1 MKNIHE
7 TAIIYEGA
15 EIAEDVIIGPYSI
28 IGSQVKIGKGTI
40 VESHVVID
48 GETIIGEGNKIY
60 SFASI
65 GKESQDLKYRGEATK
80 TIIGN
85 NNKIREFV
93 TIHRGTTDRWE
104 TKIGDNCLL
113 MAYVHVAHDCIIGNS
128 CILANNA
135 TLAGHVVMEDYSY
148 VGGLTPVHQFCKIG
162 THAFVG
168 GASSI
173 NQDIIP
179 FVIAEGAKG
188 GPRAINLV
196 GLKRKGF
203 SDETLKNLKESFR
216 ILFRSNMLLAEAVAK
231 VTEEYGQDENVQ
243 KILEF
248 IRSSNRGIAR

>member
-1 MKNIHE
+1 MSNIHT

-15 EIAEDVIIGPYSI
+15 ELAEDVVIGPYTV
-28 IGSQVKIGKGTI
+28 IGPQVKIGKGTV
-40 VESHVVID
+40 VESHVVIE

-65 GKESQDLKYRGEATK
+65 GKDSQDLKYKGEATK

-104 TKIGDNCLL
+104 TKIGNNCLL
-113 MAYVHVAHDCIIGNS
+113 MAYVHVAHDCIIGNNV
-128 CILANNA
+128 ILANNA
-135 TLAGHVVMEDYSY
+135 TLAGHVVMEDFSY
-148 VGGLTPVHQFCKIG
+148 IGGLTPVHQFCKIG

-173 NQDIIP
+173 NQDIVP

-188 GPRAINLV
+188 GPRALNLI

-203 SDETLKNLKESFR
+203 SDETLKNLKEAFKL
-216 ILFRSNMLLAEAVAK
+216 IFRSNLLLKDAVEK
-231 VTEEYGQDENVQ
+231 VTNELG
-243 KILEF
+243 I
-248 IRSSNRGIAR
+248 SSSRFVKQ

>member
-1 MKNIHE
+1 MSNIHT

-15 EIAEDVIIGPYSI
+15 ELAEDVVIGPYTV
-28 IGSQVKIGKGTI
+28 IGPQVKIGKGTV
-40 VESHVVID
+40 VESHVVIE

-65 GKESQDLKYRGEATK
+65 GKDSQDLKYKGEATK

-104 TKIGDNCLL
+104 TKIGDNNLI
-113 MAYVHVAHDCIIGNS
+113 MAYVHVAHDCLIGNG

-148 VGGLTPVHQFCKIG
+148 VGGLTPVHQFCRIG
-162 THAFVG
+162 TQAFAG

-173 NQDIIP
+173 NQDIVP
-179 FVIAEGAKG
+179 FCLAEGAKG
-188 GPRAINLV
+188 GPRAINAI

-203 SDETLKNLKESFR
+203 SDETIKNIKEAFR
-216 ILFRSNMLLAEAVAK
+216 IIFRSKMLLNDAVAK
-231 VTEEYGQDENVQ
+231 VEEELGNDENVQ
-243 KILEF
+243 IMLNF
-248 IRSSNRGIAR
+248 IKSSNRGIAR

>member
-1 MKNIHE
+1 MSNIHT

-15 EIAEDVIIGPYSI
+15 ELAEDVVIGPYTV
-28 IGSQVKIGKGTI
+28 IGPQVKIGKGTV
-40 VESHVVID
+40 VESHVVIE

-65 GKESQDLKYRGEATK
+65 GKDSQDLKYKGEATK

-104 TKIGDNCLL
+104 TKIGNNCLL
-113 MAYVHVAHDCIIGNS
+113 MAYVHVAHDCIIGNNV
-128 CILANNA
+128 ILANNA
-135 TLAGHVVMEDYSY
+135 TLAGHVVMEDFSY
-148 VGGLTPVHQFCKIG
+148 IGGLTPVHQFCKIG

-173 NQDIIP
+173 NQDIVP

-188 GPRAINLV
+188 GPRAINLI

-203 SDETLKNLKESFR
+203 SDETLKNLKEAFR
-216 ILFRSNMLLAEAVAK
+216 LIFRSNLLLKDAVEK
-231 VTEEYGQDENVQ
+231 VTEEYGNDENV
-243 KILEF
+243 KIMLEF
-248 IRSSNRGIAR
+248 INKSERGIAR

>member
-1 MKNIHE
+1 MNNIHA
-7 TAIIYEGA
+7 TAVIYEGA
-15 EIAEDVIIGPYSI
+15 QIAEDVVIGPYSV
-28 IGSQVKIGKGTI
+28 IGPQVTIGKGTI
-40 VESHVVID
+40 VESHVVIE

-65 GKESQDLKYRGEATK
+65 GKDSQDLKYKGEATK

-104 TKIGDNCLL
+104 TRIGDNCLL

-179 FVIAEGAKG
+179 FAIAEGAKG
-188 GPRAINLV
+188 GPRAINLI

-203 SDETLKNLKESFR
+203 SEETLKNLKESFR
-216 ILFRSNMLLAEAVAK
+216 LIFRSNLLLKDAIEQ
-231 VTEEYGQDENVQ
+231 VTTEYGHDENVK
-243 KILEF
+243 KIIDF
-248 IRSSNRGIAR
+248 INNSERGIAR

>member
-1 MKNIHE
+1 MSNIHT

-15 EIAEDVIIGPYSI
+15 ELAEDVVIGPYTV
-28 IGSQVKIGKGTI
+28 IGPQVKIGKGTV
-40 VESHVVID
+40 VESHVVIE

-65 GKESQDLKYRGEATK
+65 GKDSQDLKYKGEATK

-104 TKIGDNCLL
+104 TKIGNNCLL
-113 MAYVHVAHDCIIGNS
+113 MAYVHVAHDCIIGNNV
-128 CILANNA
+128 ILANNA
-135 TLAGHVVMEDYSY
+135 TLAGHVVMEDFSY
-148 VGGLTPVHQFCKIG
+148 IGGLTPVHQFCKIG

-173 NQDIIP
+173 NQDIVP

-188 GPRAINLV
+188 GPRALNLI

-203 SDETLKNLKESFR
+203 SDETLKNLKEAFR
-216 ILFRSNMLLAEAVAK
+216 LIFRSNLLLKDAVEK
-231 VTEEYGQDENVQ
+231 VTEEYGHDENV
-243 KILEF
+243 KIMLEF
-248 IRSSNRGIAR
+248 INKSERGIAR

>member
-7 TAIIYEGA
+7 TAIVYEGA
-15 EIAEDVIIGPYSI
+15 EIAEDVEIGPYSV

-60 SFASI
+60 SFVSI
-65 GKESQDLKYRGEATK
+65 GKESQDLKYKGEATK

-113 MAYVHVAHDCIIGNS
+113 MAYVHVAHDCIIGNN

-135 TLAGHVVMEDYSY
+135 TLAGHVIMEDFSY

-231 VTEEYGQDENVQ
+231 VTEEYGHDENVQ

>member
-1 MKNIHE
+1 MSNIHT

-15 EIAEDVIIGPYSI
+15 ELAEDVVIGPYTV
-28 IGSQVKIGKGTI
+28 IGPQVKIGKGTV
-40 VESHVVID
+40 VESHVVIE

-65 GKESQDLKYRGEATK
+65 GKDSQDLKYKGEATK

-104 TKIGDNCLL
+104 TKIGNNCLL
-113 MAYVHVAHDCIIGNS
+113 MAYVHVAHDCIIGNNV
-128 CILANNA
+128 ILANNA
-135 TLAGHVVMEDYSY
+135 TLAGHVVMEDFSY

-173 NQDIIP
+173 NQDIVP

-188 GPRAINLV
+188 GPRALNLI

-203 SDETLKNLKESFR
+203 SDETLKNLKEAFR
-216 ILFRSNMLLAEAVAK
+216 LIFRSNLLLKDAVEK
-231 VTEEYGQDENVQ
+231 VTEEYGNDENV
-243 KILEF
+243 KIMLEF
-248 IRSSNRGIAR
+248 INKSERGIAR